1 MKRNSLLDKIRK
13 VRAKYIDIFID
24 NSYDLSARIQYLMEI
39 NGFDQKDL
47 AKKLNK
53 NESEISKWMS
63 GSHNYTIKTLAKIEE
78 VLNGNLL
85 SVCNE
90 EEFKQSSEV
99 VIIYQEFLYNNIK
112 TEKVQTNIQNQ
123 KAYRLNTE
131 KFKTLE
137 LNC

>member
-24 NSYDLSARIQYLMEI
+24 NSFDLSSRIQYLMDI

-63 GSHNYTIKTLAKIEE
+63 GSHNYTIKTLAKIED
-78 VLNGNLL
+78 VLGNKLL

-90 EEFKQSSEV
+90 EEYLQNTEV
-99 VIIYQEFLYNNIK
+99 VIIYQEYLYNNIRFDK
-112 TEKVQTNIQNQ
+112 RQINIQSQ
-123 KAYRLNTE
+123 KPYRLNTP

-137 LNC
+137 LQC

>member
-24 NSYDLSARIQYLMEI
+24 NSFDLSARIQYLMDI

-78 VLNGNLL
+78 VLGNKLL

-90 EEFKQSSEV
+90 EEYIQKTEV
-99 VIIYQEFLYNNIK
+99 VIIYQEYLYDSIK
-112 TEKVQTNIQNQ
+112 SDKTKINIQNQ
-123 KAYRLNTE
+123 KPYRLNIP
-131 KFKTLE
+131 KIKTLE
-137 LNC
+137 LQC